1 MARKDP
7 QFNVRMPQDLKEMI
21 EASAKDNQRSIN
33 AEIVHHLRNAMEAA
47 GYINDDLI
55 GAHRPIDAKSINS
68 TTKDQEGFAASS
80 GTGGLYKRKQKHTL
94 KTDIPDEVLNKLI
107 IQFDEAWATY
117 KSSKDK

>member
-47 GYINDDLI
+47 GYL
-55 GAHRPIDAKSINS
+55 GSPTPEQTDAPV
-68 TTKDQEGFAASS
+68 SS
-80 GTGGLYKRKQKHTL
+80 APPRWARL
-94 KTDIPDEVLNKLI
+94 KKYPLQTDIPAEDLQELIAHIQEIWAKNKSA
-107 IQFDEAWATY
+107 Q
-117 KSSKDK
+117 DK